1 MGSFYPTVRDQSGAQ
16 DAPPTR
22 DIFAKKATGAA
33 DWQPDAEFQDPDLL
47 ELYKSCKKESFDQRW
62 VFERQWLRNIY
73 YVLNRQWI
81 YYNSRVGEW
90 QDKRL
95 AKWIPRPV
103 TNICKEAVQSIRS
116 MFSAIKL
123 GVNVR
128 PNGQAPENVTAANT
142 ADELAPLLHEEH
154 QMNAVQNEFDWWLIV
169 TGNAFIHTYM
179 EYDQK
184 HGEIVIPYEQCV
196 QCQNV
201 VPSTELV
208 GAQPVCPTCQGTQ
221 FQPAVDPI
229 TGEPVEERK
238 PEGRGV
244 TTALSPLELAFPYSY
259 PRFSDVPYVIRLRWR
274 TRKYYENHPEF
285 AEQVAQ
291 VKWQKT
297 PSDRSLQIFKALAQ
311 QNDLGLSPHS
321 YSSGSGGGTDEEE
334 GATEHEVWYK
344 PTSQYPKGLVM
355 RVIDAQ
361 SPIILHSE
369 RENLPGPL
377 PYVDAKGKPLFTFS
391 HAAYEHVGG
400 RVLGSGALDVV
411 IQKQDQI
418 NQLDSMIQMI
428 IQRMANPVWLE
439 PKGAE
444 VEKFTGEPGL
454 VVKWNP
460 LLVNGNAKPERI
472 AGEGP
477 HGSFFQIR
485 EMLFKDA
492 ENLLG
497 TFDIMKGG
505 KPPGVDSFSGLQ
517 LMMEAGQ
524 KRFATAFTGRG
535 EVYKDWFKFAI
546 ELEREFGP
554 DERTKSVLNPNRGYT
569 FKTFKNAQLQGST
582 TIVVEDGTQTPKTTL
597 GIRAAVEH
605 ASGLGMLNMQDPD
618 QQYEGLKLF
627 GLQKLVPAMDSHKQA
642 ALQKQ
647 QDFEEFIASP
657 EQQQQAVALNDQ
669 DEAKYAT
676 DMNTA
681 MAQPPVVDP
690 TTGMAAPPQLPEQPS
705 VLAHTPLK
713 WKLWYDATIH
723 KMEFMKWVNSDRM
736 REVLR
741 QAPWAEQFLEV
752 HMMEMDQALAEMAM
766 QQAMMQGGP
775 AGPPEQGAPNETPD
789 SGGSKQAMSNANK
802 AGNGGNKKK

>member
-1 MGSFYPTVRDQSGAQ
+1 MSSFWPAVKDQSGAQ
-16 DAPPTR
+16 DAPATR
-22 DIFAKKATGAA
+22 DVFAKPQTGAA
-33 DWQPDAEFQDPDLL
+33 PWGPDPEFVDDDLL
-47 ELYKSCKKESFDQRW
+47 ELYKQCKKESFDQRW

-103 TNICKEAVQSIRS
+103 TNICREGVQSIRS
-116 MFSAIKL
+116 MFAAIKL

-128 PNGQAPENVTAANT
+128 PNGQAPENVTAAAT

-169 TGNAFIHTYM
+169 TGNAFIHTYWD
-179 EYDQK
+179 YDQK
-184 HGEIVIPYEQCV
+184 YGEITVPYEQCTT
-196 QCQNV
+196 CQNV

-208 GAQPVCPTCQGTQ
+208 GAQPVCPTCKGTA
-221 FQPAVDPI
+221 FQPAMNPQTGQPI
-229 TGEPVEERK
+229 EEKK
-238 PEGRGV
+238 PMGRGV
-244 TTALSPLELAFPYSY
+244 TTALSPLEIAFPYSY
-259 PRFSDVPYVIRLRWR
+259 ARFSDVPYVFRLRWR
-274 TRKYYENHPEF
+274 TRKYYENHPEY

-291 VKWQKT
+291 IKWQKS

-334 GATEHEVWYK
+334 GASEYELWYK
-344 PTSQYPKGLVM
+344 PTTQYPKGLVM

-361 SPIILHSE
+361 SPIILHSQQ
-369 RENLPGPL
+369 ENLPGPL
-377 PYVDAKGKPLFTFS
+377 PYSDASGKPLFTFS
-391 HAAYEHVGG
+391 HAMYEHVGG

-517 LMMEAGQ
+517 LMVEAGQ
-524 KRFATAFTGRG
+524 KRFSTAFTGRG
-535 EVYKDWFKFAI
+535 EVYKDWFKFAL

-554 DERTKSVLNPNRGYT
+554 DERTQSVLNPNKGYT
-569 FKTFKNAQLQGST
+569 FKTFKNAQLQGSVN
-582 TIVVEDGTQTPKTTL
+582 IVVEDGTQTPKTTL

-605 ASGLGMLNMQDPD
+605 AAGLGMLNMTDPD
-618 QQYEGLKLF
+618 QMYEGLKLF
-627 GLQKLVPAMDSHKQA
+627 GLTRLAPALDAHKQA
-642 ALQKQ
+642 ALQVQ
-647 QDFEEFIASP
+647 QEFEEFMADPKAQALAVQGS
-657 EQQQQAVALNDQ
+657 EQD
-669 DEAKYAT
+669 DAKYSQ

-681 MAQPPVVDP
+681 MAQPPAVDP
-690 TTGMAAPPQLPEQPS
+690 TTGMSAPPQLPQPPS

-713 WKLWYDATIH
+713 WKPWYDPTIH
-723 KMEFMKWVNSDRM
+723 KMEFLKWVNSDRM
-736 REVLR
+736 RDALK
-741 QAPWAEQFLEV
+741 QTPWAEQFLEV
-752 HMMEMDQALAEMAM
+752 HLMEMDQALAELQMAQM
-766 QQAMMQGGP
+766 AAQPQPPQGG
-775 AGPPEQGAPNETPD
+775 GPQQTPE
-789 SGGSKQAMSNANK
+789 SGGSKQAMPNANK
-802 AGNGGNKKK
+802 AGNGGNKPK